1 LPRKEGVKIMKRVLI
16 LASAIAL
23 AACSS
28 TQKTEGVGF
37 ISGTTQSVLTIAGN
51 AAIVDAD
58 FALLNGKLVA
68 LNFTGFV
75 EERNRGFIDNLVSR
89 RIEDNGGIVAR
100 SGRSDMNVEVIVNRA
115 GNDQGSSNIPI
126 IQTARRTEAV
136 VDLTIVI
143 RDTVSGKRLA
153 VQTVRGE
160 GKYEQAR
167 WVGIQA
173 RGKYFVKKY
182 RPTGEILGSNIN
194 RGLVNEGW
202 EEIEPR

>member
-1 LPRKEGVKIMKRVLI
+1 MKRVLI

>member
-1 LPRKEGVKIMKRVLI
+1 MKRVLI

-58 FALLNGKLVA
+58 FSLLNGKLA
-68 LNFTGFV
+68 AINFTGFV
-75 EERNRGFIDNLVSR
+75 EERNRGFLDNLVSR

-100 SGRSDMNVEVIVNRA
+100 SGRSDVNVEVIVNRA

-167 WVGIQA
+167 WVGIQG

-202 EEIEPR
+202 EEIQPR